1 MQGETDKV
9 SSLFYKTIRF
19 QEQDM
24 QKFLLNNGLTVLVEE
39 MPYLRSVSIGAWV
52 KAGSMLETPEENGLS
67 HFMEHMAFKG
77 TNKRTARQI
86 AEEMDMIGG
95 QLNASTS
102 KLCTNYF
109 AKVID
114 EDLPK
119 AADILADIVCNPA
132 LDEKETD
139 KERGVVLEEI
149 SMVED
154 SPEDVVY
161 DVLAEA
167 VFGTQSLGQT
177 ILGPAQKLERYTP
190 DDLRAFRKR
199 HYGPKNAVVAL
210 AGNITADAAR
220 DLMEEKFG
228 SWQGAEG
235 EEFPRAVAIDQPRK
249 LFRDKDT
256 EQVHLCLSFQGY
268 PMGSQDVYPGAVLNN
283 ILGGGMSSRLFQR
296 IREELG
302 MAYSVYSGPSS
313 YPHCGEFTIYAATS
327 PKHAKIVLEQIDIE
341 IGKLL
346 KDGITQQEFAMSK
359 AQLKGSFILGLESAY
374 NQMSALGHNQILLNR
389 VIPPQDT
396 IDAIERVTV
405 DGVMEAAA
413 RILNS
418 PRAYAVVGRKAEK
431 YLQYMR

>member
-1 MQGETDKV
+1 ME
-9 SSLFYKTIRF
+9 
-19 QEQDM
+19 
-24 QKFLLNNGLTVLVEE
+24 KFVLNNGLTVLVEP

-77 TNKRTARQI
+77 TGKRTARQI
-86 AEEMDMIGG
+86 AEEMDFIGG
-95 QLNASTS
+95 HLNASTS
-102 KLCTNYF
+102 KLCTNYY

-132 LDEKETD
+132 LDPGETD

-149 SMVED
+149 AMVED

-167 VFGTQSLGQT
+167 VFGSQSLGQT
-177 ILGPAQKLERYTP
+177 ILGPAEKLEKYTP
-190 DDLRAFRKR
+190 DDLRSFRQR

-210 AGNITADAAR
+210 AGNVDIQAAK

-228 SWQGAEG
+228 GWSGAAG
-235 EEFPRAVAIDQPRK
+235 EDFPDAVAIDQPRK
-249 LFRDKDT
+249 LARDKDT
-256 EQVHLCLSFQGY
+256 EQVHLCLSFRSHE
-268 PMGSQDVYPGAVLNN
+268 MGSPDVYPTAVLNN

-296 IREELG
+296 IREDLG

-313 YPHCGEFTIYAATS
+313 YPHCGEFTIYAASS
-327 PKHAKIVLEQIDIE
+327 PKHTKTVLEQIDIE
-341 IGKLL
+341 LQKLL
-346 KDGITQQEFAMSK
+346 EGGVTEKEFTMSK

-374 NQMSALGHNQILLNR
+374 NRMSALGHNQILLGR
-389 VIPPQDT
+389 IIPPEDT
-396 IDAIERVTV
+396 IAAIEKVTM
-405 DGVMEAAA
+405 DDVMETAR
-413 RILNS
+413 RILTG

-431 YLQYMR
+431 YLQYMK

>member
-1 MQGETDKV
+1 ME
-9 SSLFYKTIRF
+9 
-19 QEQDM
+19 
-24 QKFLLNNGLTVLVEE
+24 KFTLNNGLTVLVEE

-52 KAGSMLETPEENGLS
+52 KAGSMLETPAENGLS

-77 TNKRTARQI
+77 TLRRSARQI

-95 QLNASTS
+95 HLNASTS

-114 EDLPK
+114 EDLPL
-119 AADILADIVCNPA
+119 AADILADIVCHPA
-132 LDEKETD
+132 LDPKETD

-149 SMVED
+149 AMVED

-167 VFGTQSLGQT
+167 VFGDQSLGQT
-177 ILGPAQKLERYTP
+177 ILGPKEKLEKYTP
-190 DDLRAFRKR
+190 DDLRAFRQR
-199 HYGPKNAVVAL
+199 HYGPRNAVVAL
-210 AGNITADAAR
+210 AGNIDAAR
-220 DLMEEKFG
+220 AREVLENTFG

-235 EEFPRAVAIDQPRK
+235 EAFPDAQAIDQPRK

-256 EQVHLCLSFQGY
+256 EQVHLCISFRSHE
-268 PMGSQDVYPGAVLNN
+268 MGSPDVYPTAVLNN

-302 MAYSVYSGPSS
+302 MAYSVYTGPAS
-313 YPHCGEFTIYAATS
+313 YPHCGEYTIYAATS
-327 PKHAKIVLEQIDIE
+327 PRHFGRVMEEIDSE
-341 IGKLL
+341 IDRLL
-346 KDGITQQEFAMSK
+346 KDGAEEKEFQMSK

-374 NQMSALGHNQILLNR
+374 NRMSALGHNQILLDR
-389 VIPPQDT
+389 VIPPEET
-396 IDAIERVTV
+396 IAAIDRVT
-405 DGVMEAAA
+405 MEDVRQAAEK
-413 RILNS
+413 ILTG
-418 PRAYAVVGRKAEK
+418 PRAYAVVGRKADQ

>member
-1 MQGETDKV
+1 ME
-9 SSLFYKTIRF
+9 
-19 QEQDM
+19 
-24 QKFLLNNGLTVLVEE
+24 KFVLNNGLTVLVEP

-77 TNKRTARQI
+77 TGKRTARQI
-86 AEEMDMIGG
+86 AEEMDFIGG
-95 QLNASTS
+95 HLNASTS
-102 KLCTNYF
+102 KLCTNYY

-132 LDEKETD
+132 LDPGETD

-149 SMVED
+149 AMVED

-167 VFGTQSLGQT
+167 VFGSQSLGQT
-177 ILGPAQKLERYTP
+177 ILGPAEKLEKYTP
-190 DDLRAFRKR
+190 DDLRSFRQR

-210 AGNITADAAR
+210 AGNVDIQAAK

-228 SWQGAEG
+228 GWTGAAG
-235 EEFPRAVAIDQPRK
+235 EEFPEAAAIDQPRK
-249 LFRDKDT
+249 LARDKDT
-256 EQVHLCLSFQGY
+256 EQVHLCLSFRSHE
-268 PMGSQDVYPGAVLNN
+268 MGSPDVYPTAVLNN

-296 IREELG
+296 IREDLG

-313 YPHCGEFTIYAATS
+313 YPHCGEFTIYAASS
-327 PKHAKIVLEQIDIE
+327 PKHTKTVLEQIDIE
-341 IGKLL
+341 LQKLL
-346 KDGITQQEFAMSK
+346 EGGVTEKEFTMSK

-374 NQMSALGHNQILLNR
+374 NRMSALGHNQILLGR
-389 VIPPQDT
+389 IIPPEDT
-396 IDAIERVTV
+396 IAAIEKVTM
-405 DGVMEAAA
+405 DDVMDTAR
-413 RILNS
+413 RILTG

-431 YLQYMR
+431 YLQYMKS

>member
-1 MQGETDKV
+1 ME
-9 SSLFYKTIRF
+9 
-19 QEQDM
+19 
-24 QKFLLNNGLTVLVEE
+24 KFVLNNGLTVLVEE

-52 KAGSMLETPEENGLS
+52 KAGSMLEAPEENGLS

-77 TNKRTARQI
+77 TAKRSARQI
-86 AEEMDMIGG
+86 AEEMDFIGG

-114 EDLPK
+114 EDLPQ

-132 LDEKETD
+132 LDEEETN

-149 SMVED
+149 AMVED

-161 DVLAEA
+161 DVLSEA
-167 VFGTQSLGQT
+167 VFGGQSLGQT
-177 ILGPAQKLERYTP
+177 ILGPAEKLEKYTP
-190 DDLRAFRKR
+190 DDLRAFRQR

-210 AGNITADAAR
+210 AGNVTAEQAR
-220 DLMEEKFG
+220 ELMEEKFG
-228 SWQGAEG
+228 GWTGAAG
-235 EEFPRAVAIDQPRK
+235 EEFPQAVAIDQPRK
-249 LFRDKDT
+249 LAREKDT
-256 EQVHLCLSFQGY
+256 EQVHLCVSFRSHG
-268 PMGSQDVYPGAVLNN
+268 MGSPEVYPTAVLNN

-313 YPHCGEFTIYAATS
+313 YPHCGEFTIYAATN
-327 PKHAKIVLEQIDIE
+327 PRHAKTVLEQMDVE
-341 IGKLL
+341 IRKLL
-346 KDGITQQEFAMSK
+346 EKGVTEKEFAMSK

-374 NQMSALGHNQILLNR
+374 NRMSALGHNQILLNR
-389 VIPPQDT
+389 VIPPEDT
-396 IDAIERVTV
+396 IAAIERVTV
-405 DGVMEAAA
+405 DDVMASAH
-413 RILNS
+413 RILTG

-431 YLQYMR
+431 YLQYMK